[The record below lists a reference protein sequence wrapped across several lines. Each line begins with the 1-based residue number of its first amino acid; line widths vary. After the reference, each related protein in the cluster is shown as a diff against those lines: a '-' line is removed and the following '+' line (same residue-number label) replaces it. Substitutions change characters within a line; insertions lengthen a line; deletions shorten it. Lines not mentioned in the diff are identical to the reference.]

1 MILITGGRGAVATR
15 LLALLHADGLPVRV
29 GSAARADLT
38 PPPGVEAVTLDL
50 TDPSTFPAAL
60 AGVTSVFLYA
70 NPARITDFVDH
81 AHRAGVTHVVVLSS
95 SSVLGAGAV
104 GSEPKDDPLAG
115 SHLAV
120 ERALLA
126 SPIPTT
132 LLRPGSFASNAASWA
147 WPVRTGLPVSLPF
160 PGAHTDPLHETDL
173 AEAAHAVLTD
183 PRHRG
188 GRFTLTGPESL
199 TFAEQIDR
207 LAAVTGRPIAV
218 KHVTAE
224 EWKAETDGHIP
235 AVYADALLAWWASTD
250 GRPVA
255 LTRTV
260 EELTG
265 HPARS
270 FTVWATDHIADFT
283 AP

>member
-1 MILITGGRGAVATR
+1 MILITGGRGAVATQ
-15 LLALLHADGLPVRV
+15 LLALLHADGTPVRV
-29 GSAARADLT
+29 GSTSPDGLA
-38 PPPGVEAVTLDL
+38 PPPGVETVALDL
-50 TDPSTFPAAL
+50 TDPATFPAAL

-70 NPARITDFVDH
+70 RPDHITEFVDQ

-95 SSVLGAGAV
+95 SGVLGLLGP
-104 GSEPKDDPLAG
+104 EPKDDVLAA

-126 SPIPTT
+126 SPITTT

-147 WPVRTGLPVSLPF
+147 WSVKAGRPISLPF
-160 PGAHTDPLHETDL
+160 PGAHTDPLHERDL

-207 LAAVTGRPIAV
+207 LSAVTGRVIEF

-224 EWKAETDGHIP
+224 GWKEEMAEYVP
-235 AVYADALLAWWASTD
+235 PVYADALLAWWESTD

-265 HPARS
+265 HPART
-270 FTVWATDHIADFT
+270 FTTWATDHTADFT

>member
-1 MILITGGRGAVATR
+1 MILITGGRGAVATH
-15 LLALLHADGLPVRV
+15 LLALLHADGTPVRV
-29 GSAARADLT
+29 GSTSPAGLA
-38 PPPGVEAVTLDL
+38 PPPGVETVALDL
-50 TDPSTFPAAL
+50 TDPATFPAAL
-60 AGVTSVFLYA
+60 AGITSVFLYA
-70 NPARITDFVDH
+70 TPDHITEFVDH

-95 SSVLGAGAV
+95 SGVLGLLGP
-104 GSEPKDDPLAG
+104 EPKEDALAG
-115 SHLAV
+115 SHLVV

-126 SPIPTT
+126 SPIATT
-132 LLRPGSFASNAASWA
+132 ILRPGSFASNASSWA
-147 WPVRTGLPVSLPF
+147 WSVKAGLPVSLPF
-160 PGAHTDPLHETDL
+160 PGAHTDPLHEKDL

-207 LAAVTGRPIAV
+207 LAAVIGRAVTV

-224 EWKAETDGHIP
+224 EWKEEMAEYLP
-235 AVYADALLAWWASTD
+235 PVYADALLAWWESTD

-265 HPARS
+265 HPARP
-270 FTVWATDHIADFT
+270 FTTWATDHTADFT

>member
-15 LLALLHADGLPVRV
+15 LLALLHADGIPVRV
-29 GSAARADLT
+29 GSAAPADLT
-38 PPPGVEAVTLDL
+38 PPSGVEAVALDL
-50 TDPSTFPAAL
+50 TDPATFPAAL
-60 AGVTSVFLYA
+60 TGVTSVFLYA
-70 NPARITDFVDH
+70 TPDHVTEFADH
-81 AHRAGVTHVVVLSS
+81 AHHAGVTHVVLLSS
-95 SSVLGAGAV
+95 SSVLGVLDAAP
-104 GSEPKDDPLAG
+104 EDDPLAG

-126 SPIPTT
+126 SPITTT

-147 WPVRTGLPVSLPF
+147 WSVRSGRPVSLPF
-160 PGAHTDPLHETDL
+160 PGAHTDPVHENDL

-199 TFAEQIDR
+199 TFTEQIDR
-207 LAAVTGRPIAV
+207 LAAVTGRAITV
-218 KHVTAE
+218 EHVTAD
-224 EWKAETDGHIP
+224 EWKKQTDGHIP

-250 GRPVA
+250 GRPVS

-265 HPARS
+265 HPARP
-270 FTVWATDHIADFT
+270 FTAWAADHLADFT
-283 AP
+283 AS

>member
-1 MILITGGRGAVATR
+1 MILITGGRGAIATE
-15 LLALLHADGLPVRV
+15 LLALLHADGLRLRV
-29 GSAARADLT
+29 GSARPADLS
-38 PPPGVEAVTLDL
+38 PPPGVETVALDL
-50 TDPSTFPAAL
+50 TDPTTFPAAL

-70 NPARITDFVDH
+70 SAERVTEFAEH
-81 AHRAGVTHVVVLSS
+81 AHRAGVAHVVVLSS
-95 SSVLGAGAV
+95 SGVLGMLGP
-104 GSEPKDDPLAG
+104 EPKDDALAA

-120 ERALLA
+120 ERALLD
-126 SPIPTT
+126 SPIETT
-132 LLRPGSFASNAASWA
+132 LLRPGSFASNASAWA
-147 WPVRTGLPVSLPF
+147 WPVRAGRPVSLPF
-160 PGAHTDPLHETDL
+160 PGAHTDPVHERDV

-207 LAAVTGRPIAV
+207 LAAVTGLAV
-218 KHVTAE
+218 VHEHVTPE
-224 EWKAETDGHIP
+224 QWKKETAGHIP
-235 AVYADALLAWWASTD
+235 DAYADALLAWWRSTD

-255 LTRTV
+255 LTGTV

-270 FTVWATDHIADFT
+270 FTAWAADHIADFT
-283 AP
+283 GS

>member
-1 MILITGGRGAVATR
+1 MILITGGRGAVATQ
-15 LLALLHADGLPVRV
+15 LLALLHADGRPVRV
-29 GSAARADLT
+29 GSASPVGLA
-38 PPPGVEAVTLDL
+38 PPPGVETVALDL
-50 TDPSTFPAAL
+50 TDPATFPAAL
-60 AGVTSVFLYA
+60 AGVTAVFLYA
-70 NPARITDFVDH
+70 TPDHITEFVDH

-95 SSVLGAGAV
+95 SAVLGLLGP
-104 GSEPKDDPLAG
+104 EPKDDALAG

-126 SPIPTT
+126 SPIATT
-132 LLRPGSFASNAASWA
+132 VLRPGSFASNAASWA
-147 WPVRTGLPVSLPF
+147 WSVKAGLPISLPF
-160 PGAHTDPLHETDL
+160 PGAHTDPIHEKDL

-199 TFAEQIDR
+199 TFTEQIDR
-207 LAAVTGRPIAV
+207 LAAVTGRAIAV

-224 EWKAETDGHIP
+224 EWKQEMAEHIP
-235 AVYADALLAWWASTD
+235 AVYADALLAWWESTD

-265 HPARS
+265 HPARP
-270 FTVWATDHIADFT
+270 FTAWAADHTADFT